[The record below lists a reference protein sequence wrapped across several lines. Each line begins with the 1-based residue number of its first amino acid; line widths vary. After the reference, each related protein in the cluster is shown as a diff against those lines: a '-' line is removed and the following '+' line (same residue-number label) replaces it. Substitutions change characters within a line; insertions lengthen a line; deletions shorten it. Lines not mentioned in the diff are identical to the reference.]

1 MTGVNGST
9 GSLRRAA
16 SAWLDPRRR
25 GVGGLAFALN
35 RLAGIGLVAY
45 LGLHLLVLSLLA
57 RGPEAWDAFLAV
69 ASSPAVLVFDVVLIA
84 ALLLHGLNGLRL
96 TLLGIGVGVR
106 HQRGLAVGVMV
117 ASGALALVAGAR
129 ILGVV

>member
-1 MTGVNGST
+1 MTGGNGST
-9 GSLRRAA
+9 AMLRRTV
-16 SAWLDPRRR
+16 SGWFDPRRR

-35 RLAGIGLVAY
+35 RLAGIGLVTY
-45 LGLHLLVLSLLA
+45 LGLHLVVLSLLA
-57 RGPEAWDAFLAV
+57 RGPEAWDAFLAI

-96 TLLGIGVGVR
+96 TLLGAGLGVR

-117 ASGALALVAGAR
+117 VTGAVALVAGAR